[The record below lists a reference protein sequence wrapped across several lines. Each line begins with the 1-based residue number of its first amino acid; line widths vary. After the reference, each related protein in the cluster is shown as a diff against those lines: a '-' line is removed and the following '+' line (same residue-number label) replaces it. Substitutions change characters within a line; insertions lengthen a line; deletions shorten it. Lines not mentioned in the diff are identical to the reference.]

1 MTRKDLLQVGILEK
15 TFEPFTIFFLK
26 LIKQQEIPGLLV
38 SVDFQQAFDT
48 VSWKFIDKTLDY
60 FNFGPSIKKWIKL
73 FQTGAQS
80 CILQNGNLSE
90 SFNLQR
96 GCRQGDPISPYIFIL
111 CVEILGKMIRDD
123 KTLQGIN
130 INNKEFKLCQYADDT
145 QVFLDGS
152 EKSLHHLMSILKR
165 FYNMSGLKVNE
176 DKTKALW
183 IGAMCKSNKIMCKN
197 YNLDWEQKPLK
208 ILGVTFTAEVF
219 DIWDHNLDDTMHKI
233 NSLINTWSK
242 RKLTLPGRI
251 TVIKS
256 LILSK
261 FTHLFLALPNP
272 PGIFQKLLERKLY
285 KFLWSNG
292 PDRICRKN
300 IVKNIQAGGLRMIN
314 INAFITSLKV
324 TWLRRLLIFSDND
337 NWSTLSKI
345 NFNKIA
351 SMGEAYSGIVI
362 KDLRNPFWKNVL
374 ESWSQYIRSFKID
387 SLVKVIYSPLWGN
400 SQINRNGND
409 IVNEWYNKGIRN
421 IIDLIDENGLI
432 HDFQTLKDL
441 HNIHGTYL
449 DYAHLINRI
458 PRLWREMISEN
469 SRKISMYRYNVQI
482 NSYVFC
488 LLRKRRGCR
497 DIYDK
502 IVSVNETIVPNKW
515 LNEVGDISVEEWKR
529 INRNL
534 HNIKEIK
541 LRDFQFKINNRI
553 LVTNTFLLKIKKKE
567 TNLCSYCNQEAET
580 ITHLL
585 FSCEIASNFWKNLKQ
600 WFERKANI
608 NLQIDLKNI
617 IFSSPSQV
625 LSSYIL
631 TVAKYYIYKS
641 KFYKK
646 EVNLKGFESFLK
658 FKFLNE
664 MYIAKI
670 NNRLDRFL
678 GKWSSLYNYMI
689 TIN

>member
-1 MTRKDLLQVGILEK
+1 
-15 TFEPFTIFFLK
+15 
-26 LIKQQEIPGLLV
+26 
-38 SVDFQQAFDT
+38 
-48 VSWKFIDKTLDY
+48 
-60 FNFGPSIKKWIKL
+60 
-73 FQTGAQS
+73 
-80 CILQNGNLSE
+80 
-90 SFNLQR
+90 
-96 GCRQGDPISPYIFIL
+96 
-111 CVEILGKMIRDD
+111 
-123 KTLQGIN
+123 
-130 INNKEFKLCQYADDT
+130 
-145 QVFLDGS
+145 
-152 EKSLHHLMSILKR
+152 
-165 FYNMSGLKVNE
+165 
-176 DKTKALW
+176 
-183 IGAMCKSNKIMCKN
+183 
-197 YNLDWEQKPLK
+197 
-208 ILGVTFTAEVF
+208 
-219 DIWDHNLDDTMHKI
+219 MHKI

-272 PGIFQKLLERKLY
+272 PGIFQKLLE
-285 KFLWSNG
+285 
-292 PDRICRKN
+292 RKN

-351 SMGEAYSGIVI
+351 SMGDAYSGIVI

-441 HNIHGTYL
+441 YNIHGTYL

-482 NSYVFC
+482 NSYIFC

-502 IVSVNETIVPNKW
+502 TVSVNETIVPNKW

-553 LVTNTFLLKIKKKE
+553 LVTNTFLFKIKNKE

-617 IFSSPSQV
+617 IFSSPSQI

-646 EVNLKGFESFLK
+646 EINLKGFESFLK
-658 FKFLNE
+658 FKFLND